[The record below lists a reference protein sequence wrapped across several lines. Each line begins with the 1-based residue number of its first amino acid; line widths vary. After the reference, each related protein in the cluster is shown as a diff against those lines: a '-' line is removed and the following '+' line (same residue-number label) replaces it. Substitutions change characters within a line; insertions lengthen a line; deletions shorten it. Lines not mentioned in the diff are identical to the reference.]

1 MQEIWKTLT
10 TNKDDGWQ
18 RYNWTKKRMHCSIQV
33 VKPISK
39 FSHTWFWKIY
49 TDQWQWHIKM
59 DQMNYQSDVV
69 FFRIEFSARK
79 WTWVSIQM
87 ILYFVKNHTKQI
99 FYPRQKIKLD
109 RLGILTKRYV
119 KYFKKSNFWIVSL

>member
-49 TDQWQWHIKM
+49 TSDNWHIKM

-79 WTWVSIQM
+79 WKWVSIQM